1 MAYEDILDCVRNRS
15 APGILIL
22 SLEGEL
28 LYSNA
33 EASSFFKRPGCIPA
47 DVRRLCGAIK
57 AKTRFDDE
65 TDLCSAACGLFSGK
79 GEVLYSLRAF
89 LIGHEETDF
98 PPRVLALIE
107 KVVERHAINVKK
119 ATTKF
124 HLSKREIQIVK
135 DVAQGLSNK
144 DVACKRFISEYT
156 VKDHLKSIMRK
167 MNVTSRS
174 ELIVS
179 LR

>member
-15 APGILIL
+15 TPGILIL

-28 LYSNA
+28 LYSNP
-33 EASSFFKRPGCIPA
+33 EAGSLFMRPGRIPA
-47 DVRRLCGAIK
+47 AVRRLCNRVRSKVNPDNEA
-57 AKTRFDDE
+57 DS
-65 TDLCSAACGLFSGK
+65 CSPTCDLFSGR
-79 GEVLYSLRAF
+79 GEVLYSLRSF
-89 LIGHEETDF
+89 LIGQRETDL
-98 PPRVLALIE
+98 PPRVLVLVE
-107 KVVERHAINVKK
+107 KVVERHAIDVKK

-167 MNVTSRS
+167 MGVTSRS

>member
-1 MAYEDILDCVRNRS
+1 MAYEDILGYVRNRS
-15 APGILIL
+15 VPGILIL
-22 SLEGEL
+22 SLDAEL
-28 LYSNA
+28 VYSSA
-33 EASSFFKRPGCIPA
+33 EAGSFFKRPGRIPA
-47 DVRRLCGAIK
+47 QVRRLCNSIK
-57 AKTRFDDE
+57 AKTRFDNE
-65 TDLCSAACGLFSGK
+65 AGPGSATCDLFSGR

-89 LIGHEETDF
+89 VIGQQETDF
-98 PPRVLALIE
+98 PPRVLVLIE
-107 KVVERHAINVKK
+107 KVVEKHAIDVKK
-119 ATTKF
+119 ATMKF

-167 MNVTSRS
+167 MNVASRS